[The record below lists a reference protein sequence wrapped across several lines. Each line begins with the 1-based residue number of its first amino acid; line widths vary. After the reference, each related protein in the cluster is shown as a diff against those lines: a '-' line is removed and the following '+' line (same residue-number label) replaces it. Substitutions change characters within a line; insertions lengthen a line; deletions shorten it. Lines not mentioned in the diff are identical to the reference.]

1 LGSRST
7 HDRLAAFER
16 EALPHM
22 DALFRLALR
31 LTRNRAEAEDL
42 VQEAY
47 LRAFRFHDRYE
58 PGTQIRAWLFRIL
71 RNTFVN
77 RYRATKARPD
87 EVEFDKVEAVYDR
100 VVDAAFGGGE
110 APTPEEIVLN
120 DLVDPEIDEAIAA
133 LPEEYRTVVVLA
145 LVEDLAYR
153 EIADVLAIPVGTV
166 MSRLHRGRKL
176 LQARLIDLAARRGIV
191 RGR

>member
-1 LGSRST
+1 
-7 HDRLAAFER
+7 
-16 EALPHM
+16 M